1 MTSQAAAALRDVG
14 FEAWKAVARAI
25 QRPQDV
31 SYAPGVAA
39 VVRAVGEP
47 AATARVAAAWVK
59 GACGSS
65 GATGK
70 QARAGMSVASA
81 AVEGSR
87 PGFGTLPKARQVSN
101 AREEFT

>member
-31 SYAPGVAA
+31 SYAPG
-39 VVRAVGEP
+39 
-47 AATARVAAAWVK
+47 VAAAWVK

-101 AREEFT
+101 ASMTMLAREEFT